1 MRRFL
6 YKAQLRISPN
16 TVQALLHSMF
26 YPGKEVYYMAN
37 RSTVIC
43 ISKFKSGA
51 GKPTQA
57 LLTKR
62 WIEVIN
68 LSEKGKKNAPRP
80 SQIK

>member
-1 MRRFL
+1 
-6 YKAQLRISPN
+6 
-16 TVQALLHSMF
+16 
-26 YPGKEVYYMAN
+26 MAN